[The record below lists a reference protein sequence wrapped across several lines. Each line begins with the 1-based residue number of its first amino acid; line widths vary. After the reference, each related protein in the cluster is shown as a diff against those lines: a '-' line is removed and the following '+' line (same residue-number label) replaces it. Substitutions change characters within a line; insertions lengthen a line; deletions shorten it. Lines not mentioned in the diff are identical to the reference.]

1 LKKRIRIIAEKI
13 IEDSFPLL
21 KGKRILFF
29 VIYLRFF
36 GFSAWIPP
44 FMRIIV
50 FSTRTKALDDFAL
63 TGIMAHELC
72 HQERYILLGV
82 PRYLKFIVSYTFSDA
97 CRTAEERATDRLTI
111 EKGYARQLYELTLI
125 THNDK
130 KHSNIID
137 NYLTPEEIR
146 SYAESIGKWNITA

>member
-44 FMRIIV
+44 FMRIVV
-50 FSTRTKALDDFAL
+50 FSTRTKELDDFAL

-72 HQERYILLGV
+72 HQERYILMGV
-82 PRYLKFIVSYTFSDA
+82 PRYLKFIVSYTFSNA
-97 CRTAEERATDRLTI
+97 VRTAEERATDRLTI

-125 THNDK
+125 TRNDK

-137 NYLTPEEIR
+137 NYLSPAEIR
-146 SYAESIGKWNITA
+146 SYAESLGKWQITV

>member
-1 LKKRIRIIAEKI
+1 LKKRIRLIAEKI

-29 VIYLRFF
+29 ILYLRFF

-44 FMRIIV
+44 FIRIIV

-63 TGIMAHELC
+63 AGIMAHELC
-72 HQERYILLGV
+72 HQERYIGMGV
-82 PRYLKFIVSYTFSDA
+82 PQYLKFIVSYTFSEK
-97 CRTAEERATDRLTI
+97 CRTQEERATDILTI
-111 EKGYARQLYELTLI
+111 EKGYGRQLYELTLI
-125 THNDK
+125 TRNDK

-146 SYAESIGKWNITA
+146 SYAESLGKWQITS